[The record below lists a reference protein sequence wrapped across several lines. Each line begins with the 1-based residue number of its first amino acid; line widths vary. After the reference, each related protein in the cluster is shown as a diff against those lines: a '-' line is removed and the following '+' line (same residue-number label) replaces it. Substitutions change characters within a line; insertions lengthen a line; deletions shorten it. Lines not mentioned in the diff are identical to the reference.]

1 MYLVTMS
8 HSECYWYFLH
18 VFSNN
23 VTLSVTGTF
32 YMYLVTMSHS
42 ECYWYFL
49 HVFSNTVTLRVLLVL
64 FTCI

>member
-8 HSECYWYFLH
+8 HSECYWYSLH

-32 YMYLVTMSHS
+32 YN
-42 ECYWYFL
+42 
-49 HVFSNTVTLRVLLVL
+49 VFSNNVTLRVLLVI